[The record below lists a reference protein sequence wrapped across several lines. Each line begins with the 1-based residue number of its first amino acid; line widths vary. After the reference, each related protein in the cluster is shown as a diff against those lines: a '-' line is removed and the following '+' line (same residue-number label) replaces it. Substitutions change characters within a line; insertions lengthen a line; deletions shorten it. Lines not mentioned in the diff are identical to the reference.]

1 MISHDNYIWTKKSL
15 EQFSNRPKKPYTIVS
30 YLPLSHVASQFADIV
45 GSMLEGIHVYFAD
58 PSALQGTLIQTLQ

>member
-1 MISHDNYIWTKKSL
+1 
-15 EQFSNRPKKPYTIVS
+15 VS

-58 PSALQGTLIQTLQ
+58 PSALQGTLVQTLQ